1 LRKIETELDGEQLAW
16 RPKVVYHYIQW
27 KNIEPDFV
35 VDITGFTD
43 KKIESILAYGSQFY
57 DKDSKEPESPITSKN
72 FLVELP
78 LTRPRSTR
86 GGRLCRRFYCRKIFG
101 SQ

>member
-1 LRKIETELDGEQLAW
+1 METQSSL
-16 RPKVVYHYIQW
+16 PYIQW

-57 DKDSKEPESPITSKN
+57 DKDSKEPESP
-72 FLVELP
+72 LP
-78 LTRPRSTR
+78 LKTS
-86 GGRLCRRFYCRKIFG
+86 RR
-101 SQ
+101 